1 MCFRLAL
8 FYVFHPRGGSAD
20 READEN
26 AKSRTERAITPA
38 RGNSS
43 DDYTRFL
50 VGYARTCGY
59 SLQTYPE
66 AEPDELTYHISNSE

>member
-1 MCFRLAL
+1 LRYFTFFTHEGVART
-8 FYVFHPRGGSAD
+8 GT
-20 READEN
+20 ADEN
-26 AKSRTERAITPA
+26 LCDAITPA

>member
-1 MCFRLAL
+1 MKI
-8 FYVFHPRGGSAD
+8 YVSC
-20 READEN
+20 N
-26 AKSRTERAITPA
+26 AITPA